1 MALEGSIKEF
11 GLADI
16 LQLLYFQKKTGI
28 LRVEGPFDT
37 VSIYFKDGN
46 IVGTKS
52 LKRPEALR
60 VGRILVKKGYITEEM
75 LSEALREHKQRNIKL
90 GDVLLEKQLV
100 DIEVLRETLTRQV
113 TEQIVHLFSWKEGS
127 YVFRPTEVKT
137 DSRLELSLD
146 TQHLLMEGL
155 RIVDEWSVVEGKIT
169 IDTVF
174 RKTHKTELE
183 EYTKDL
189 DDIELYLLSF
199 IDGESDVGT
208 ITEVAAL
215 DDLDVSRALIKLK
228 DRGLIEEVE
237 EAETVVPVESVSAPR
252 PASRILLYMLLV
264 LLIAVI
270 SYIPAKGFILQFLQA
285 KRVMQTS
292 EKVEAI
298 RLKIEAERLKKGSFP
313 LNITPSKDEW
323 GEEIVYKRLNE
334 NSYTLFSKGPDRKE
348 GTKDDIY

>member
-1 MALEGSIKEF
+1 MALEGTIKEF

-16 LQLLYFQKKTGI
+16 LQLLYFQKKTGT
-28 LRVEGPFDT
+28 LRIEGPFDT

-46 IVGTKS
+46 IVGSKS
-52 LKRPEALR
+52 IKRPEALR

-75 LSEALREHKQRNIKL
+75 LSEALREHKSRNIRL
-90 GDVLLEKQLV
+90 GDVLLEKELV
-100 DIEVLRETLTRQV
+100 DEEVLRETLTRQV
-113 TEQIVHLFSWKEGS
+113 TDQIVHLFSWKEGS
-127 YVFRPTEVKT
+127 YVFRPGEVKT
-137 DSRLELSLD
+137 DSRIELSLD

-189 DDIELYLLSF
+189 SDTELYLLSF

-237 EAETVVPVESVSAPR
+237 EAERVEPVEAVSAPR
-252 PASRILLYMLLV
+252 PLSRILLYLLLTV
-264 LLIAVI
+264 VVSIIIYVPSVRFLRGFFQ
-270 SYIPAKGFILQFLQA
+270 AKGI
-285 KRVMQTS
+285 VQTA
-292 EKVEAI
+292 ERIEEL
-298 RLKIEAERLKKGSFP
+298 RLKIEAERLKRGSFP
-313 LNITPSKDEW
+313 ATIRAVKDQW
-323 GEEIVYKRLNE
+323 GEDIVYRRLKAE
-334 NSYTLFSKGPDRKE
+334 GYILFSKGPDRRE
-348 GTKDDIY
+348 GTADDIF

>member
-52 LKRPEALR
+52 VKRPEALR

-75 LSEALREHKQRNIKL
+75 LSEALKEHKQRNIRL

-100 DIEVLRETLTRQV
+100 DENVLKDTLTRQV
-113 TEQIVHLFSWKEGS
+113 TDQIVHLFSWKEGL
-127 YVFRPTEVKT
+127 YTFRPAEVKT
-137 DSRLELSLD
+137 DSKLEISLD

-189 DDIELYLLSF
+189 DDTELYLLSF

-237 EAETVVPVESVSAPR
+237 EAERVEPFETVSAPR
-252 PASRILLYMLLV
+252 QVSRILLYVLLV
-264 LLIAVI
+264 LVVAVI
-270 SYIPAKGFILQFLQA
+270 SYIPARGFIIQFLQA
-285 KRVMQTS
+285 KRIMQTS

-298 RLKIEAERLKKGSFP
+298 RLKIEAERIRNGRFP
-313 LNITPSKDEW
+313 LSIKNFKDEW
-323 GEEIVYKRLNE
+323 GEEIVYRRLND
-334 NSYTLFSKGPDRKE
+334 NSYTLFSKGPDKKE
-348 GTKDDIY
+348 GTADDIY